1 MGRNQI
7 ILASSAM
14 ISRLRIGT
22 SDSVTYR
29 PRPGPVWSRAG
40 VCTLAGLIAILFAL
54 GPEGVTVGD
63 LRAALGHAT
72 GTSARILLLF
82 AGLALLTPV
91 CIGLFGVLMG
101 FRQWRGMDCM
111 TVTADRIRLAVM
123 HGPSFFGAQW
133 AEWSSLTEFVVAQ
146 RDMGVL
152 GAMPCAKARI
162 VGPGVSR
169 NLRGKDAFVILAMFP
184 QPIGDIA
191 DELNALRPRSP
202 EGDAAAAMPVGAE
215 PRAMP
220 PQRQL
225 KRLAAI
231 VIGFVALKTLL
242 QWCGAP
248 VPH

>member
-1 MGRNQI
+1 
-7 ILASSAM
+7 
-14 ISRLRIGT
+14 
-22 SDSVTYR
+22 
-29 PRPGPVWSRAG
+29 
-40 VCTLAGLIAILFAL
+40 
-54 GPEGVTVGD
+54 
-63 LRAALGHAT
+63 
-72 GTSARILLLF
+72 
-82 AGLALLTPV
+82 
-91 CIGLFGVLMG
+91 
-101 FRQWRGMDCM
+101 
-111 TVTADRIRLAVM
+111 
-123 HGPSFFGAQW
+123 
-133 AEWSSLTEFVVAQ
+133 
-146 RDMGVL
+146 MGVL

>member
-1 MGRNQI
+1 
-7 ILASSAM
+7 M

-29 PRPGPVWSRAG
+29 PRPGPVWLRAG
-40 VCTLAGLIAILFAL
+40 ACTLAGLIVILFVL
-54 GPEGVTVGD
+54 GPDGVTVGD
-63 LRAALGHAT
+63 LRAAFGHAT

-111 TVTADRIRLAVM
+111 TVTADRISLAVM
-123 HGPSFFGAQW
+123 HGPSFFGVQW
-133 AEWSSLTEFVVAQ
+133 AAWSSLTQFVVAQ

-169 NLRGKDAFVILAMFP
+169 NLCGKDAFVILAMFP
-184 QPIGDIA
+184 QPIGDIV

-202 EGDAAAAMPVGAE
+202 EDDAAPAMPVGAE

-220 PQRQL
+220 LPRQL
-225 KRLAAI
+225 KRLAMI
-231 VIGFVALKTLL
+231 VISVIALKTLL
-242 QWCGAP
+242 QWYRAP
-248 VPH
+248 APH